1 MIRKTLIPLILAVS
15 VTAFAQ
21 PTAPQEPSPE
31 QLKQLVNVLRAQ
43 RDTTTQQLQDLQVQL
58 QLLSKENED
67 LKKQLAEA
75 TKPKAEPKK
84 E

>member
-21 PTAPQEPSPE
+21 PATPQEPSPE

-43 RDTTTQQLQDLQVQL
+43 RDSTTQQLQDLQVQL

-67 LKKQLAEA
+67 LKKQLADA

>member
-21 PTAPQEPSPE
+21 QTAPQEPSPE
-31 QLKQLVNVLRAQ
+31 QLKQLVNVLRSQ
-43 RDTTTQQLQDLQVQL
+43 RDATTQQLQDLQVQL

-67 LKKQLAEA
+67 LKKQLADA
-75 TKPKAEPKK
+75 AKAKAEPKK

>member
-21 PTAPQEPSPE
+21 PAAPQEPSPE

-43 RDTTTQQLQDLQVQL
+43 RDSTTQQLQDLQVQL

-67 LKKQLAEA
+67 LKKQLADA